1 MGWWASE
8 QNVGMDW
15 TELGDT
21 PLIVVTTRAPA
32 VLKRYD
38 SEHSY
43 GGAHPS
49 TTLHGVLRQDWPKG
63 ATSIVLRY
71 LFWWRTMLVWNV
83 NLKKY
88 IDFKTSKSLARII
101 FSQNELN
108 LIDEEGVS
116 GCVTKTKTVCL
127 QTWGRPDIWLC
138 YRQIDRLFILIV
150 SRLGDCHN
158 LLFGTACLKDM
169 RINVYKWL
177 LKTMMSSSE

>member
-1 MGWWASE
+1 MYY
-8 QNVGMDW
+8 
-15 TELGDT
+15 
-21 PLIVVTTRAPA
+21 IVLFVMFLFA
-32 VLKRYD
+32 VLTLTFSFWHLD
-38 SEHSY
+38 SWSNF
-43 GGAHPS
+43 
-49 TTLHGVLRQDWPKG
+49 
-63 ATSIVLRY
+63 TSWHLSLVM
-71 LFWWRTMLVWNV
+71 FWWRTVLVWNV
-83 NLKKY
+83 NLNKY
-88 IDFKTSKSLARII
+88 IEFKTSKSLARII